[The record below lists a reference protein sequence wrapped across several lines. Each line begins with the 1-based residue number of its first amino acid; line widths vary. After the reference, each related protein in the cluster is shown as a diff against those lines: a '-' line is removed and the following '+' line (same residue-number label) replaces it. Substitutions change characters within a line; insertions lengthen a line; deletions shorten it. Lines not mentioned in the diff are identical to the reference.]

1 MTSVLEGASAL
12 VVGGASGMGAAT
24 ARLLAQRDARVVVAD
39 LDEERGAGI
48 AAAVGGR
55 FVRTDLTSED
65 EVVAAVEAAIQLG
78 PLRALVVTAALGAG
92 ALVVGKGGAPE
103 AAHPMALFDRVVQVD
118 LAGTFNCVRIAASA
132 MSRQVPMSEDGDR
145 GAIVLTASRAG
156 LRGDVGQSAYSA
168 AKSGLFG
175 LTRTLSRE
183 LAHHGIRV
191 NLIVPGGFD
200 TPILANVPTS
210 DRITAGEIAATSF
223 PKRLGRPEEYATLAY
238 ELLTNGYV
246 NGAHV
251 PIDGC
256 AAR

>member
-1 MTSVLEGASAL
+1 MSGLDGASAL
-12 VVGGASGMGAAT
+12 LVGGASGMGAAT
-24 ARLLAQRDARVVVAD
+24 ALLLAERGARLVVAD
-39 LDEERGAGI
+39 LDEERGQAV
-48 AAAVGGR
+48 AAKVGGR
-55 FVRTDLTSED
+55 FIRADLTSETD
-65 EVVAAVEAAIQLG
+65 VIAATEAAGELG

-92 ALVVGKGGAPE
+92 ALVVGTDGSPTS
-103 AAHPMALFDRVVQVD
+103 AHPMALFDKVVQVD

-132 MSRQVPMSEDGDR
+132 MSRLDPVSEDGDR

-175 LTRTLSRE
+175 LTRTLARE

-191 NLIVPGGFD
+191 NLIAPGGFD
-200 TPILANVPTS
+200 TPILANVPAAEK
-210 DRITAGEIAATSF
+210 ITAHEIAATSF
-223 PKRLGRPEEYATLAY
+223 PRRLGRPEEYATLAW
-238 ELLTNGYV
+238 ELLTNGYI

-251 PIDGC
+251 PIDGG